1 MSDTKVFYRGVIQP
15 WQCDS
20 IGHFT
25 TRFYM
30 AMFDDASWHFLYE
43 AGFDTRLMK
52 DENIGWAD
60 VLHNIEYKQEL
71 HAGDLVIIEGTP
83 LHIGGKSIRFE
94 LEMKRVDSDECC
106 ARFTSTTVQFDL
118 KRRVAIPVIPAVRE
132 KLQAWVS

>member
-1 MSDTKVFYRGVIQP
+1 MSTAKILYRGVIQP
-15 WQCDS
+15 WECDS

-30 AMFDDASWHFLYE
+30 AMFDDASWHFLNE

-60 VLHNIEYKQEL
+60 VLHNIEYKKEL

-106 ARFTSTTVQFDL
+106 ARFTATTVQFDL
-118 KRRVAIPVIPAVRE
+118 KHRVAIPVIPEVRQ
-132 KLQAWVS
+132 KLQTWIS